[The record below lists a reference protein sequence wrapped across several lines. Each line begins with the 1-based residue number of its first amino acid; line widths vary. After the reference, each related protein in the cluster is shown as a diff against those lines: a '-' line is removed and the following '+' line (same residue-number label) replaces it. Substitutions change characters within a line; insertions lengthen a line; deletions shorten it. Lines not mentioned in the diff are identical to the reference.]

1 MNALLLV
8 ARAVLGL
15 VFIVSGWSK
24 IHYPWIFA
32 RALLAYGLVPENLV
46 TVIAIVLPWL
56 ELLAGLA
63 LLLGYATKGSATIV
77 FSLCLVFIIVI
88 SSALWRGLDVSCG
101 CLEGTSWSK
110 VRWAHIVVD
119 FVLSGLAFLLIWR
132 GPGRWSVDKI
142 VIGAPETNLS
152 H

>member
-1 MNALLLV
+1 MNVLLLL

-32 RALLAYGLVPENLV
+32 RALLAYELIPEQLV
-46 TVIAIVLPWL
+46 TVIAVVLPWL

-63 LLLGYATKGSATIV
+63 ILVGYATKGSATII
-77 FSLCLVFIIVI
+77 FSLCLAFIVVL

-101 CLEGTSWSK
+101 CLVGTEWSK
-110 VRWAHIVVD
+110 VNGAHIAVD
-119 FVLSGLAFLLIWR
+119 LVLSGLAFLLIWR
-132 GPGRWSVDKI
+132 GRIDS
-142 VIGAPETNLS
+142 PEITL
-152 H
+152 